1 MVSCDDGHD
10 EIHFEGL
17 FRALCPLCKLRAE
30 LMAEVETAQKEVREA
45 QENEGEELIAQELRA
60 DEAVAKLD
68 KMEEDRDGWK
78 TRAEELQAEID
89 KLKETK

>member
-1 MVSCDDGHD
+1 MATCDNNH
-10 EIHFEGL
+10 EAITFEGE
-17 FRALCPLCKLRAE
+17 FRLLCPLCKLRAE
-30 LMAEVETAQKEVREA
+30 LMAEVEASQNEAREGIEAAEIEASAAEHERDEA
-45 QENEGEELIAQELRA
+45 QE
-60 DEAVAKLD
+60 KLD

>member
-30 LMAEVETAQKEVREA
+30 LMAEVEASQNEAREGIEAAEIEASAAEHERDEA
-45 QENEGEELIAQELRA
+45 QE
-60 DEAVAKLD
+60 KLD

-89 KLKETK
+89 KLEETK